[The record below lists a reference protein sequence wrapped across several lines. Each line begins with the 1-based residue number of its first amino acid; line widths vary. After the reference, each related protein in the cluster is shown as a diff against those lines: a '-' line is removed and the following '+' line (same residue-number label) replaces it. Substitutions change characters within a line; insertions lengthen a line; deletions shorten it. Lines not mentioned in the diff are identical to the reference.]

1 MEFENL
7 YISCESMDQRSTV
20 INTALA
26 NGYERFCDDHNEVG
40 VFTTE
45 CGKVFDLNWSDSF
58 NRDEYKN
65 TTYGDFMSKYGKQQI
80 ESDLQI
86 KINEAKEKLKL
97 SNNQLSYALGKS
109 KPYITKMLNYP
120 QTEKVSKKV
129 IAEIDSLLEGN
140 NVESF
145 VKKIKAKNK
154 LIVELQHS
162 VRMLN
167 GEVEQI
173 KYEHG
178 KKVTELKK
186 QVEDKQTVIW
196 KLDDQL
202 LKAEKVHN
210 EDLAAIKRLTK
221 SYQDAN
227 EIILDNEST
236 IIDLI
241 NEKSELNKL
250 LEKERFSVGRLGGEL
265 NDANRCRDYWIKQS
279 DYLEEELVDA
289 NKVIKRDRIIA
300 IVVFAIILLIVGV
313 LWNGRVL

>member
-1 MEFENL
+1 MEFENKVIKCGSVDKAKNAIDEL
-7 YISCESMDQRSTV
+7 VKLGYKDQSVQNWPHV
-20 INTALA
+20 IC
-26 NGYERFCDDHNEVG
+26 YDFG
-40 VFTTE
+40 V
-45 CGKVFDLNWSDSF
+45 CSSYPID
-58 NRDEYKN
+58 N
-65 TTYGDFMSKYGKQQI
+65 TTMLRFAIIEYEDFIGCNN
-80 ESDLQI
+80 LVI

-129 IAEIDSLLEGN
+129 IAEIDALLEGN

-145 VKKIKAKNK
+145 VKKLKAKNK
-154 LIVELQHS
+154 LIGELQHS

-167 GEVEQI
+167 GEVEQL

-186 QVEDKQTVIW
+186 QVEDKQNVIW

-202 LKAEKVHN
+202 IKAEKVHN
-210 EDLAAIKRLTK
+210 EDLAAINRLTK

-241 NEKSELNKL
+241 NEKSELNKQ

-265 NDANRCRDYWIKQS
+265 DDANRCRDYWIKQN
-279 DYLEEELVDA
+279 DYLEEELIDV
-289 NKVIKRDRIIA
+289 NKVIKRDRIIFIA
-300 IVVFAIILLIVGV
+300 VFVIILLIVGV
-313 LWNGRVL
+313 FWNGRVL